1 MTSEMTKKAYYGI
14 RDGKKGSLGLGMW
27 SKRLIMSSKMVKKD
41 NQDVRDGKTEN
52 YGVSDNQKGSIW
64 YQRQ

>member
-41 NQDVRDGKTEN
+41 VRDGKT
-52 YGVSDNQKGSIW
+52 GSIW
-64 YQRQ
+64 YQR